1 MQNNSET
8 PLSQIAAVD
17 LTGCTSVA
25 DMAARES
32 VEPDNWNPDDYAM
45 LLSEHIRDSGVPLDR
60 QRERLAALAQV
71 GQVLQGDAPA
81 AAELARHALIL
92 TALFER
98 FALVAHNL
106 SGGKSAGLASAAV
119 ERYLNAALKS
129 QRAALGTLSALKTLR
144 NSATAPTTTG
154 GIAAPAPTTPTTPE
168 TLAAPQNVA
177 VQQT

>member
-1 MQNNSET
+1 MEKLNT
-8 PLSQIAAVD
+8 PAAVD

-92 TALFER
+92 GALFER

-106 SGGKSAGLASAAV
+106 SVKNGGGLTSVAA

-144 NSATAPTTTG
+144 DSATAPTTAG
-154 GIAAPAPTTPTTPE
+154 NIMAPAPADLPNAINTE
-168 TLAAPQNVA
+168 AN
-177 VQQT
+177 